1 MNIRFT
7 LRSTA
12 RRTLLAASAA
22 LALLGATTAPAQ
34 AQDKPV
40 IRILVGF
47 PSGAGTDV
55 LARIY
60 GEALAEAIGATIVVD
75 NKPGAGGL
83 ISNQLLKAATPD
95 SNSLLVAID
104 HQIVMVPIITKNPGV
119 DIKKDMKTVARL
131 VNIYTCLAVPANSPA
146 STMAEYVAAVKKDPA
161 QGNYGVPAPGSQAQ
175 FVGYVY
181 GQHYGIEVNAVP
193 YRGAAPAIT
202 DLLGGQIPSAIVPC
216 DALVEHRKAG
226 KIRVLA
232 VAADTRRP
240 QMPDVPTFAELGVKM
255 PADGFLGVYAAANF
269 NPTLLKRIEDATSRM
284 LDNPAVSRKI
294 AAANMEASYAD
305 GKQLEALVDKSQAF
319 WAEQV
324 RKTNFQ
330 LQ

>member
-7 LRSTA
+7 LS
-12 RRTLLAASAA
+12 RTLLAASAA
-22 LALLGATTAPAQ
+22 ITLLGAAIAPVQ

-47 PSGAGTDV
+47 PAGAGTDV

-60 GEALAEAIGATIVVD
+60 GEALGEAIGATVVVD
-75 NKPGAGGL
+75 NKPGAGGM
-83 ISNQLLKAATPD
+83 ISNQVLKAATPE

-104 HQIVMVPIITKNPGV
+104 HQIVMVPIITKSPGF
-119 DIKKDMKTVARL
+119 DIKKDMKAVARL

-146 STMAEYVAAVKKDPA
+146 KTMAEYVAGVKKDPA

-181 GQHYGIEVNAVP
+181 SQHYGIQVNAVP
-193 YRGAAPAIT
+193 YRGASPAIT

-216 DALVEHRKAG
+216 DALVDHHKAG

-240 QMPDVPTFAELGVKM
+240 QMPEVPTFTELGVKM

-269 NPTLLKRIEDATSRM
+269 NPALLKRIQDATSKL

-294 AAANMEASYAD
+294 ATANMEASYAD
-305 GKQLEALVDKSQAF
+305 GKQLDAFVDKSQAF